1 MLDVCELQRLHLQGA
16 KMNIWILVAVVC
28 SMFGAVGQLFF
39 KKGSETLVFSLEL
52 LKNWQLGL
60 GLLLYAI
67 ATIGF
72 ILVLKNMKLS
82 VAYPIIAFSY
92 IFVALLSFFVLKEPF
107 TAKMWIGTV
116 VIVFG
121 VVMIQNA

>member
-1 MLDVCELQRLHLQGA
+1 
-16 KMNIWILVAVVC
+16 MNIWILVAVVC

-39 KKGSETLVFSLEL
+39 KKGSEGLIFSLEL

-60 GLLLYAI
+60 GLLLYAL

-92 IFVALLSFFVLKEPF
+92 IFVALLSFFILKEPF
-107 TAKMWIGTV
+107 TVKMWVGTF
-116 VIVFG
+116 VIVIG
-121 VVMIQNA
+121 VVLIQNV